1 MPFADLI
8 ALGQREVEHIGLA
21 HGEEVAD
28 GCVFRVPKAY
38 PVYDSDYRH
47 YLTVIRTFMD
57 GLKNCQTIGRNGLHR
72 YNNQDHAMLTG
83 MLAVRNLVLG
93 EKHNLWNVNTDQAYH
108 EEVRD
113 GVISQDAVEVAQRA
127 LPWVFPKLD
136 RLAFGLAVA
145 LASGAVMALS
155 TLWLALQGG
164 NAVGPNWQLL
174 SQYFIGYRV
183 SLGGSLIGLAYAL
196 SIGFLIGWSFAFL
209 RNAALFLCMAVIYR
223 RAEYRLL
230 RKLLEY
236 L

>member
-1 MPFADLI
+1 M
-8 ALGQREVEHIGLA
+8 
-21 HGEEVAD
+21 
-28 GCVFRVPKAY
+28 
-38 PVYDSDYRH
+38 
-47 YLTVIRTFMD
+47 
-57 GLKNCQTIGRNGLHR
+57 
-72 YNNQDHAMLTG
+72 
-83 MLAVRNLVLG
+83 
-93 EKHNLWNVNTDQAYH
+93 
-108 EEVRD
+108 
-113 GVISQDAVEVAQRA
+113 EVAQRA

-145 LASGAVMALS
+145 LASGAVMALA

-164 NAVGPNWQLL
+164 NPVGPNWQLL